1 MKTLFAA
8 SLALLASLNAH
19 ASTGNVEP
27 LHADVSTVLNLL
39 LLTQGMDGA
48 EKMPACLGQF
58 QHSISSVDYANK
70 LTSADEEAGEEQ
82 DVTYEIVGT
91 AKNFRDQIALVV
103 THGEGYVECEVKN
116 Y

>member
-8 SLALLASLNAH
+8 SLALLASVSAQ

-27 LHADVSTVLNLL
+27 LHADVATVLNLIL
-39 LLTQGMDGA
+39 QTSGMDGA
-48 EKMPACLGQF
+48 EKMPACLAKF
-58 QHSISSVDYANK
+58 QSEILSVDYANK
-70 LTSADEEAGEEQ
+70 LTSADAGEEQ

-91 AKNFRDQIALVV
+91 AKNGSDQVALVV
-103 THGEGYVECEVKN
+103 THGEGYVECEVTN

>member
-8 SLALLASLNAH
+8 SLALFASVSAQ

-27 LHADVSTVLNLL
+27 LHADVAIVLNLIL
-39 LLTQGMDGA
+39 QTSGMDGA
-48 EKMPACLGQF
+48 EKMPACLAKF
-58 QHSISSVDYANK
+58 QSEILSVDYANK
-70 LTSADEEAGEEQ
+70 LTSADADAGEEQ

-91 AKNFRDQIALVV
+91 AKNGSDQVALVV
-103 THGEGYVECEVKN
+103 THGEGYVECEVTN